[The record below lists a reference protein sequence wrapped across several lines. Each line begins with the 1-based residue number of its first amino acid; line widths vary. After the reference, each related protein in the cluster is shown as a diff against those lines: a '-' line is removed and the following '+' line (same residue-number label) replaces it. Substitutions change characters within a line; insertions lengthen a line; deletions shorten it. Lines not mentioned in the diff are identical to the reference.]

1 MRSVEP
7 RLTQGPRSEIFRLV
21 ARVPG
26 AHLRG
31 IERMTGLP
39 LGQVLYHLDRLE
51 KMGLVVSVRDYGF
64 RRYFVTRT
72 VDRREKK
79 FLGALRHEVPRRLVL
94 ALLERTGQT
103 HKELQAALGVAGS
116 TLSFHLQRLLASGV
130 VSRARESGSNV
141 YHLSDAP
148 LLARELVAY
157 RASFEDPLVDRFVE
171 RVTDGS
177 LPAPPAIDAPI
188 VS

>member
-1 MRSVEP
+1 MRTVEP
-7 RLTQGPRSEIFRLV
+7 RLTQGPRSDIFALV

-51 KMGLVVSVRDYGF
+51 KMGLVVSVRDFGF
-64 RRYFVTRT
+64 RRYFVARN
-72 VDRREKK
+72 VGRHEKK
-79 FLGALRHEVPRRLVL
+79 FLGALRHDVPRRLVL
-94 ALLERTGQT
+94 TLLARTGQT

-116 TLSFHLQRLLASGV
+116 TLSFHLQRLVESGV
-130 VSRARESGSNV
+130 VARAREGTSNV
-141 YHLSDAP
+141 YHLADAA
-148 LLARELVAY
+148 LLTRELIEY
-157 RASFEDPLVDRFVE
+157 QESFGDPLVDRFVAGLGE
-171 RVTDGS
+171 AS
-177 LPAPPAIDAPI
+177 APAASVV